1 MWMIFGSAF
10 CYCRSSAG
18 LPFNDEAAAQLDR
31 SLLFYPDI
39 SSRRKEKRIELVYPI
54 FSMRKIM
61 VAY

>member
-1 MWMIFGSAF
+1 MWMIFGLGT
-10 CYCRSSAG
+10 CECRSSVR
-18 LPFNDEAAAQLDR
+18 LPFNDEAAAQPDR

-54 FSMRKIM
+54 LSMRKIM